1 MSKNLIEIKKLKKE
15 FKNNNSVVKVLNNVN
30 INIESGKLVALVGPS
45 GSGKSTFLHLLAL
58 LDEPTQGKIFL
69 FGNSIANISEDKKNR
84 IIKDYISIIF
94 QNNNLLSD
102 FTALEN
108 VAIPLIIRNQNYKNS
123 IEKAKKVLA
132 KVNLSHRLNHFP
144 SDLSG
149 GEQQRVAIARSLVAD
164 TKIILNFPAHGSGF
178 SQLKSRVIEAMA
190 CGSLVL
196 ELENKSTSSLFE
208 PGEDYVECSS
218 IDDMVTKSAFYLNNL
233 EEAERIALNG
243 NKKYLEKYTGNHYWQ
258 SVFNNL

>member
-15 FKNNNSVVKVLNNVN
+15 FKNNNLVVKVLNNVN

-58 LDEPTQGKIFL
+58 LDEPTKGKIFL
-69 FGNSIANISEDKKNR
+69 FGNSTANISEDKKNK
-84 IIKDYISIIF
+84 IIKNYISIIF

-108 VAIPLIIRNQNYKNS
+108 VAMPLIIKNQNYKNS

-132 KVNLSHRLNHFP
+132 KVNLSHRLNYFP

-149 GEQQRVAIARSLVAD
+149 GEQQRVAIARSLAAD
-164 TKIILNFPAHGSGF
+164 TKIILADEPTGNLDYKTSNEVF
-178 SQLKSRVIEAMA
+178 SYFLKLKEKNKTILIATHNRELAKKA
-190 CGSLVL
+190 DYTLSLV
-196 ELENKSTSSLFE
+196 
-208 PGEDYVECSS
+208 
-218 IDDMVTKSAFYLNNL
+218 
-233 EEAERIALNG
+233 NG
-243 NKKYLEKYTGNHYWQ
+243 NIKRKSK
-258 SVFNNL
+258 